1 MIDYFIVLVSFFL
14 RKRKWLNERELSYV
28 VLRLF
33 FLELIYFGLMWDWF
47 FEVYKIKL
55 VEV

>member
-28 VLRLF
+28 VLFLF